1 MSANGAFS
9 NRFARKKQWK
19 LDPGLCKAIEHFHEP
34 DQSIVDIGAG
44 VGKYVEW
51 MRQDLGADVFGVD
64 GIEGVEELS
73 EGLVEHMDL
82 TATIAFNPPYDSA
95 ICIEVAEHIHHRD
108 IPTFLRNVNQLVNG
122 RLLWSAAV
130 VGQRGRAHVSCHM
143 PEWWSARICDMTGWS
158 LNEEQTLEV
167 RNLAGKGWDRK
178 LMVFER

>member
-1 MSANGAFS
+1 MSNGAFS

-51 MRQDLGADVFGVD
+51 MRQDLGADVYGVD
-64 GIEGVEELS
+64 GIPDIESLS
-73 EGLVEHMDL
+73 EGLVKHLDL
-82 TATIAFNPPYDSA
+82 TAKNDVFENWTSG
-95 ICIEVAEHIHHRD
+95 ICIEVAEHIKQELEE
-108 IPTFLRNVNQLVNG
+108 TFLDNVGELCVD

-130 VGQRGRAHVSCHM
+130 IGQRGHQHVSCHM
-143 PEWWSARICDMTGWS
+143 PEYWAARLSDWGWQI
-158 LNEEQTLEV
+158 NEQETLQV
-167 RNLAGKGWDRK
+167 RKLAGKGWDRK